1 MQCLNK
7 QNSPISLEAALTL
20 MLLWSKQSA
29 NRRQRSSEQLPKQL
43 KGTARMPTLQRRPR
57 LIPVLQPPVPQVALQ
72 MSLLP
77 VACYDAPASDP
88 TPVAWRVLGRRPLEI
103 GSGANVHLGA
113 EQQALRP
120 QPLGRCLLWA
130 SGDGPI
136 PILPL
141 SIVLL
146 SSSLFAS
153 KYADLVP
160 TRLLPGVGD
169 VFGFNCPIPA
179 PGLQGYRHRPYPK
192 VIRSHGHNIAPSGTT
207 PTLPTTKLFEA
218 TRTPL

>member
-113 EQQALRP
+113 GAAASTVGP
-120 QPLGRCLLWA
+120 VPL
-130 SGDGPI
+130 
-136 PILPL
+136 
-141 SIVLL
+141 
-146 SSSLFAS
+146 
-153 KYADLVP
+153 
-160 TRLLPGVGD
+160 VGIWRRSYPYLAF
-169 VFGFNCPIPA
+169 VNCI
-179 PGLQGYRHRPYPK
+179 
-192 VIRSHGHNIAPSGTT
+192 T
-207 PTLPTTKLFEA
+207 
-218 TRTPL
+218 